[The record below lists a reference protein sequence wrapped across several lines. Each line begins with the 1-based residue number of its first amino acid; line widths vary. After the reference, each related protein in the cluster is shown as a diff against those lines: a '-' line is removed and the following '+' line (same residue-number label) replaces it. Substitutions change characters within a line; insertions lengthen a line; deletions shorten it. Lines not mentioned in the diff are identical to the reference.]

1 MSSSRRIVSIY
12 LQENFKYKKQL
23 LGVVIIW
30 PLGVALLELG
40 LPMIAAQTI
49 NKLVEVYNTH
59 QNDYWHIFI
68 PYLVAFAIVGLLA
81 RFCTSMALFKLSRMK
96 TLVRKN
102 IDNRIFNQLLKHSM
116 RFHANSFSGALVTQ
130 ANRFSAGYVTLGDIF
145 FVNILSLVVKSIVAI
160 SVLAFFTPLIA
171 GLMFVWSIFFA
182 WVNIALTKKRI
193 YLAKIASEAESVQT
207 AHLADSMS
215 NIGVIKAFAR
225 EPLERHTYSIKTK
238 DRSEKKYASWH
249 KAIANG
255 RITAH
260 MMLGLQFVVLILS
273 IHAVMNHWIALGTF
287 LLIQVYQAQLMS
299 SLWNLSSIMRNT
311 EQVLSDATE
320 MADILY
326 QDTDVKDI
334 PQPEKSHISKGVIE
348 FAHMTFSHD
357 DAKEDDKLF
366 EDFTLS
372 IKAGEMIGLVGHSG
386 SGKTTLTRLLLRFAD
401 IDDGKILID
410 GQDISRIRQE
420 DLRSSIAYVPQEP
433 LLFHRS
439 LRENIAYGMPEATD
453 EQIEEAARKAHA
465 SEFIDKLPQRYDTL
479 VGERG
484 VKLSGG
490 QRQRIAIARAILKDA
505 PILVLDEATSALDS
519 ESEKLIQ
526 AALWELMKDRTAIV
540 IAHRLSTIQKM
551 DRIVVL
557 EDGKVAEQGSH
568 KALLQK
574 KGVYAELW
582 AHQSGGFIEE

>member
-1 MSSSRRIVSIY
+1 MSSSRRIISIY
-12 LQENFKYKKQL
+12 LQENLRYKKRL
-23 LGVVIIW
+23 IGVLIIW

-40 LPMIAAQTI
+40 LPMVAAQAV

-59 QNDYWHIFI
+59 QADYWHIFL
-68 PYLVAFAIVGLLA
+68 PYLIAFAVIGLLA
-81 RFCTSMALFKLSRMK
+81 RWCTSTALFWLARMQ
-96 TLVRKN
+96 TLVRRH
-102 IDNRIFNQLLKHSM
+102 IDDRIFTELLKHSM
-116 RFHANSFSGALVTQ
+116 GFHANSFSGALVTQ

-145 FVNILSLVVKSIVAI
+145 FINIMSLLVKSIFAI
-160 SVLAFFTPLIA
+160 GVLAFFTPLIA
-171 GLMFVWSIFFA
+171 GLMLVWSVFFA
-182 WVNIALTKKRI
+182 WVNITLTKKRI
-193 YLAKIASEAESVQT
+193 RLAKIASQAESVQT

-215 NIGVIKAFAR
+215 NIGAIKAFAR
-225 EPLERHTYSIKTK
+225 ESLEGKAYSAKSS
-238 DRSEKKYASWH
+238 DRAEKKYASWH
-249 KAIANG
+249 RAIANG

-260 MMLGLQFVVLILS
+260 MMLALQFVVLILS

-299 SLWNLSSIMRNT
+299 SLWNLSSIARNT

-326 QDTDVKDI
+326 LNTDVKDI
-334 PQPEKSHISKGVIE
+334 AKPEPSKISKGAIDFE
-348 FAHMTFSHD
+348 HMTFRHS
-357 DAKEDDKLF
+357 DAEEDDSLF
-366 EDFTLS
+366 EDFDLH

-401 IDDGKILID
+401 IDSGKILID
-410 GQDISRIRQE
+410 GQDISRIRQA
-420 DLRSSIAYVPQEP
+420 DLRDSIAYVPQEP

-439 LRENIAYGMPEATD
+439 LRDNIAYGMPEATD
-453 EQIEEAARKAHA
+453 EQIRAAAQKAHA
-465 SEFIDKLPQRYDTL
+465 TEFIDKLPQGYGTL

-505 PILVLDEATSALDS
+505 PILLLDEATSALDS

-526 AALWELMKDRTAIV
+526 SALWELMKGRTAIV

-557 EDGKVAEQGSH
+557 EDGVIAEQGSH
-568 KALLQK
+568 KELLKQK
-574 KGVYAELW
+574 GAYADLW
-582 AHQSGGFIEE
+582 THQSGGFIEE